1 MKKGVTV
8 LAAGII
14 IFITVLSIY
23 VVYPWLEEMENQTAG
38 AEQENENDSEEEA
51 DQEHQLTKTEKKVQ
65 REGEMKN
72 YIAARHDRWNELT
85 GYGGEKMVE
94 AENIQEPEEKIE
106 KLKSLAAQ
114 TDNPD
119 LARDLRNAAGWN
131 ERFQQKE
138 QSDTEEEQTAE
149 TIHRIFHDL
158 DVYYN
163 GHGQEPFG
171 VTHVDDGQYAEKTD
185 I

>member
-1 MKKGVTV
+1 MKRRTR
-8 LAAGII
+8 LLIAGAI
-14 IFITVLSIY
+14 IFIAVLSIY
-23 VVYPWLEEMENQTAG
+23 VGYPWLKEMEKQTAG
-38 AEQENENDSEEEA
+38 AEQESENDSEEEA
-51 DQEHQLTKTEKKVQ
+51 DEEHQLTEAEKKVQ

-72 YIAARHDRWNELT
+72 YIAARHDRWNDLT

-94 AENIQEPEEKIE
+94 AENIQKPEEKIE

-119 LARDLRNAAGWN
+119 LARDLRNAAAWN

-138 QSDTEEEQTAE
+138 QTDTEEEQTAE

-171 VTHVDDGQYAEKTD
+171 VTHVDEGKYAERTD
-185 I
+185 L

>member
-1 MKKGVTV
+1 MKRRVTLLV
-8 LAAGII
+8 AGII
-14 IFITVLSIY
+14 IFLPALSIY
-23 VVYPWLEEMENQTAG
+23 VVYPWLEEMEKQAAG
-38 AEQENENDSEEEA
+38 AEQERENGSAEEV
-51 DQEHQLTKTEKKVQ
+51 DQEHQLTEAEKKVQ
-65 REGEMKN
+65 REGQMKN
-72 YIAARHDRWNELT
+72 YIAARHDRWNDLT
-85 GYGGEKMVE
+85 GYGGEKMVD

-119 LARDLRNAAGWN
+119 LARDLRNAAAWN

-171 VTHVDDGQYAEKTD
+171 VTHVDDGEYAEKID